1 MEEGQTQA
9 VNGRTDTSRKWKKD
23 RHKPSMEEGQTQ
35 AVNGRTDKSCKWKDR
50 QKKKDNKTNTQS
62 TTQKTIDL
70 ST

>member
-1 MEEGQTQA
+1 
-9 VNGRTDTSRKWKKD
+9 
-23 RHKPSMEEGQTQ
+23 MEEGQTQ

-50 QKKKDNKTNTQS
+50 QKKKDNKTSTQS